1 MSPVFSAL
9 LFAIYISSA
18 VTVDDKSLVVM
29 AVTVVDTLKDDMIF
43 SDRNFS
49 SMLNLLP
56 SDVSLKFSGPCDSE
70 FLSIFIRHRYRQL
83 HSVLLVV
90 HETQVRVST
99 SLKLSKAFLSVFNEL
114 IINFI
119 LFHLADDMRLSKV
132 IVILIFLLSTNSATH
147 FV

>member
-83 HSVLLVV
+83 HSILLVV

-114 IINFI
+114 VINFI
-119 LFHLADDMRLSKV
+119 LFHLPNDMRLSKV